1 MQKKMTLYD
10 YKRGNLLICFDCGE
24 SANQCTCKE
33 SHLDNDLPSYVSEFE

>member
-1 MQKKMTLYD
+1 MQKEMTLYD